1 MENKCIFCEIVKG
14 NIACKKIAENENAI
28 AFLDVRPITN
38 GHTLV
43 IPKKHYIDLGTC
55 NSDVLKDVI
64 LLVQNV
70 SRKLETCKKLDP
82 WGFNY
87 LSNQGKIAGQ
97 EVFHFHVHIIPKYD
111 TKNGFS
117 FNVNKDDQLESID
130 DVFSWISKK

>member
-14 NIACKKIAENENAI
+14 NIPCKKIAENENAI
-28 AFLDVRPITN
+28 AFLDAKPITN

-43 IPKKHYIDLGTC
+43 IPKNHCTDLATC
-55 NSDVLKDVI
+55 NSDILKDVI

-70 SRKLETCKKLDP
+70 SRKIEACKKLDP

-97 EVFHFHVHIIPKYD
+97 EIFHFHVHIIPKYD
-111 TKNGFS
+111 TKNGFYFS
-117 FNVNKDDQLESID
+117 VNKDKQLEAID